1 MSDTADL
8 KARLD
13 TVVKRRD
20 DLAQKRQRVLGRLEE
35 AERSLDDL
43 RGKCRA
49 KNLDPD
55 NLGAVI
61 DKMTLTLEQSV
72 TSLEAKLTEAETAL
86 DPYINRK

>member
-1 MSDTADL
+1 MSDNADL
-8 KARLD
+8 KTRLD
-13 TVVKRRD
+13 LAVKRRD

-61 DKMTLTLEQSV
+61 DKMTAALEQSV
-72 TSLEAKLTEAETAL
+72 ATLESKLSEAETAL